1 MRKELLNTQIEALSV
16 EHGAQI
22 VEFYRSNG
30 FDTRD
35 YEGKSPKCYYGVDDK
50 GLFYCIWFLDERKT
64 ITLEQAKQLVAEND
78 LYTEITAYKL
88 TDGTIVESKEDAEM
102 KAKEY
107 KIAKEL
113 QEVFEVDKAMFIY
126 DNLELIKAII
136 NQ

>member
-1 MRKELLNTQIEALSV
+1 MDVDEWLIETEKLELSEDELFKHINFSSCPYKIFNELVKIYNLSSIKDNHEV
-16 EHGAQI
+16 
-22 VEFYRSNG
+22 V
-30 FDTRD
+30 
-35 YEGKSPKCYYGVDDK
+35 
-50 GLFYCIWFLDERKT
+50 KT
-64 ITLEQAKQLVAEND
+64 LVSKLLSKND

-88 TDGTIVESKEDAEM
+88 KDGTIVESKEDAEI

-126 DNLELIKAII
+126 DNLELIKKII